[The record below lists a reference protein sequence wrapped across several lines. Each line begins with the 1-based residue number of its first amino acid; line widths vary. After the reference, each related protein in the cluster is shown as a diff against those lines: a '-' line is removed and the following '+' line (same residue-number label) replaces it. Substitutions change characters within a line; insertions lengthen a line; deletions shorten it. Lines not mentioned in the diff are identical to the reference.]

1 MDRGSAVSRTR
12 IKICGI
18 TRPGDAINAAEAGA
32 DAIGLVFY
40 AASSR
45 AVSIAQA
52 REIAQAV
59 PPLVTLV
66 GLFVNH
72 DAKAVRGICDQV
84 PLDLLQFHGDETAAF
99 CDQFAQR
106 WIRGVRARDPEV
118 VESAFDTYHRASGIL
133 MDAYNPDR
141 YGGTGTT
148 FNWDWLPSNPPRP
161 LILAGGLTPDNVAGA
176 VSQVRPW
183 AVDVSG
189 GVEDSPGI
197 KSAELMQQFARE
209 VDRGYKTD

>member
-1 MDRGSAVSRTR
+1 MARTR

-18 TRPGDAINAAEAGA
+18 TRPGDGVNAAEAGA

-40 AASSR
+40 EQSRR
-45 AVSIAQA
+45 AVTVAQA
-52 REIAQAV
+52 QAICRAL
-59 PPLVTLV
+59 PPFITVV

-72 DAKAVRGICDQV
+72 TAEEVGAVCEQV
-84 PLDLLQFHGDETAAF
+84 PLDLLQFHGDETAPF
-99 CDQFAQR
+99 CEQFGQR
-106 WIRGVRARDPEV
+106 WMRGVRARDPEV

-133 MDAYNPDR
+133 MDAYNSDR

-148 FNWDWLPSNPPRP
+148 FNWDWLPSHPSRP
-161 LILAGGLTPDNVAGA
+161 LILAGGLTPENVAGA
-176 VSQVRPW
+176 VARVRPW

-189 GVEDSPGI
+189 GVEDAPGI
-197 KSAELMQQFARE
+197 KSAELMQQFAQE